1 MSNSNTKVEKL
12 IEDLTLF
19 YVREN
24 YLNHLK
30 ENNIKKID
38 DKEIENV
45 VDALYSQ
52 RKDHLKTFILS
63 SLKDIMKDEY
73 IGDLFINNI
82 LIEIFRDDN
91 LCKNRIILEIRN
103 YQN

>member
-1 MSNSNTKVEKL
+1 MVKDAVKEPHILPLDDRKPALNDKGFKL
-12 IEDLTLF
+12 IPDF
-19 YVREN
+19 SDFIDN
-24 YLNHLK
+24 F
-30 ENNIKKID
+30 IKKILNISFND
-38 DKEIENV
+38 GEDKNV
-45 VDALYSQ
+45 
-52 RKDHLKTFILS
+52 KDVP
-63 SLKDIMKDEY
+63 LKDIMKDEY

>member
-38 DKEIENV
+38 DKGIEDV
-45 VDALYSQ
+45 VDGLYSQ
-52 RKDHLKTFILS
+52 RKDHLKTFIVS